1 MRVLMVSLGIS
12 DRLIKAAI
20 AVALIIVLIII
31 IIIWS
36 VGVFFGVLP
45 DTL

>member
-1 MRVLMVSLGIS
+1 MVSLGIS
-12 DRLIKAAI
+12 DRLTKAAI

-31 IIIWS
+31 IWG
-36 VGVFFGVLP
+36 VGIFFRLLP

>member
-1 MRVLMVSLGIS
+1 MRVLVVSLGIS

-31 IIIWS
+31 IWG

>member
-1 MRVLMVSLGIS
+1 MVSLGIS

-20 AVALIIVLIII
+20 AIALITVLIII
-31 IIIWS
+31 IIWG
-36 VGVFFGVLP
+36 VGIFFGVLP